1 MRFHFTSFAIGVAVG
16 AAGVVVGRQ
25 LRPVFIEL
33 AAGAYQV
40 LDGVT
45 ARIAVIQEDWEDL
58 LAEAR
63 MRARGEA
70 PEPEPERA
78 TA

>member
-25 LRPVFIEL
+25 LRPFAVEV
-33 AAGAYQV
+33 AAAAYQM
-40 LDGVT
+40 LDGVA
-45 ARIAVIQEDWEDL
+45 ARVAVVQEDWEDV

-63 MRARGEA
+63 ARARGEA
-70 PEPEPERA
+70 AEPERA